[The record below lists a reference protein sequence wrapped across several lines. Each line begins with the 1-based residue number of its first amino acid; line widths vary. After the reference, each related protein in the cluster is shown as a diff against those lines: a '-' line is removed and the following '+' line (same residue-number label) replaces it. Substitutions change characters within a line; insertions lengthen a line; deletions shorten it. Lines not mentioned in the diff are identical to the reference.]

1 MMGPM
6 GPGGGFP
13 GQFLGQGIV
22 IFLIVLIVIVVIIIV
37 YYIIKK
43 RKEKEG
49 REKIREHAYKGVK
62 SREDIKSI
70 YTPTITSTSENEEN
84 DTVIKLENLTKYY
97 GKYLAVD
104 NVSLEVHSGE
114 VIGLVGPNGAGK
126 TTTIKMI
133 AKLLRPSSGRIW
145 VRDNQDEL
153 QDLNKKSRNLLKFG
167 FLIDIPAFY
176 KHMTA
181 YQILKYSALLQRYPR
196 EKINERIDELIKIF
210 ELTEWKHEKV
220 RTFSKGMTQ
229 KLGMI
234 QSIIHDP
241 EILILDEPQT
251 GLDPLAR
258 IDIRQVIKQL
268 QKQGKTIF
276 VASHMLAEISEVCDK
291 IALINYGVIIAF
303 DTIDNLERGL
313 RTSGLNC
320 RLLEPISPDQLGS
333 IIKKLTER
341 LDPYL
346 DKNLDLSL
354 SQIPVKYFP
363 QERSFKIF
371 YDTTDSKQTRA
382 EILKILVKEFE
393 SDFTVV
399 SFSKPK
405 KSSQLEQI
413 YSKLIARDK
422 TEIELT
428 SGGGN

>member
-1 MMGPM
+1 MMGPVK
-6 GPGGGFP
+6 PGGGFQ
-13 GQFLGQGIV
+13 GQNFLL
-22 IFLIVLIVIVVIIIV
+22 IFLIIVIIIVVIIIV
-37 YYIIKK
+37 YFVIKK
-43 RKEKEG
+43 RKKKKGQEKL
-49 REKIREHAYKGVK
+49 REHAYKGIK

-70 YTPTITSTSENEEN
+70 YTPTGTSTSENKNEKN
-84 DTVIKLENLTKYY
+84 DTMIKLENLTKYY

-104 NVSLEVHSGE
+104 NVSFEVHSGE

-126 TTTIKMI
+126 TTIIKMI

-145 VRDNQDEL
+145 VRDNQGEL
-153 QDLNKKSRNLLKFG
+153 KDLNKKSRNLVKLG

-176 KHMTA
+176 KDMTA

-196 EKINERIDELIKIF
+196 EKINDRIDELLKIF
-210 ELTEWKHEKV
+210 DLIDWKHEKV
-220 RTFSKGMTQ
+220 KTFSKGMTQ

-241 EILILDEPQT
+241 EIIILDEPQT

-258 IDIRQVIKQL
+258 IDIRRIIKEFHRN
-268 QKQGKTIF
+268 GKTIF
-276 VASHMLAEISEVCDK
+276 VASHMLAEISEVCEK
-291 IALINYGVIIAF
+291 IALINFGVIIAF

-320 RLLEPISPDQLGS
+320 KLLDPISPDQLGS

-341 LDPYL
+341 LEPYL
-346 DKNLDLSL
+346 DKDLDVLVSK
-354 SQIPVKYFP
+354 IPIKYIP
-363 QERSFKIF
+363 QKRSFKIF

-413 YSKLIARDK
+413 YSRLIAEDK
-422 TEIELT
+422 VEIEL
-428 SGGGN
+428 SKGGVN

>member
-1 MMGPM
+1 MMGPVK
-6 GPGGGFP
+6 PGGGFQ
-13 GQFLGQGIV
+13 GQNFLL
-22 IFLIVLIVIVVIIIV
+22 IFLIIVIIIVVIIIV
-37 YYIIKK
+37 YFVIKK
-43 RKEKEG
+43 RKKKKG
-49 REKIREHAYKGVK
+49 REKLREHAYKGIK

-70 YTPTITSTSENEEN
+70 YTPIGTSTSENENEEN
-84 DTVIKLENLTKYY
+84 DTMIKLENLTKYY
-97 GKYLAVD
+97 GKHLAVD
-104 NVSLEVHSGE
+104 NVSIEVHSGE

-126 TTTIKMI
+126 TTIIKLI

-145 VRDNQDEL
+145 VRDNQGEL
-153 QDLNKKSRNLLKFG
+153 KDINKKSRNLVKFG

-181 YQILKYSALLQRYPR
+181 YQILKYPR
-196 EKINERIDELIKIF
+196 EKINDRIDELLKIF
-210 ELTEWKHEKV
+210 DLIDWKHEKIK
-220 RTFSKGMTQ
+220 TFSKGMTQ

-241 EILILDEPQT
+241 EIIILDEPQT

-258 IDIRQVIKQL
+258 IDIRRIIKEFQRN
-268 QKQGKTIF
+268 GKTIF
-276 VASHMLAEISEVCDK
+276 VSSHMLAEISEVCDK
-291 IALINYGVIIAF
+291 IALINFGVIIAF

-313 RTSGLNC
+313 KTSGLNC
-320 RLLEPISPDQLGS
+320 KLLDPISPDQLGS

-341 LDPYL
+341 LEPYL
-346 DKNLDLSL
+346 DKDLDLSV
-354 SQIPVKYFP
+354 SKIPIKYIP
-363 QERSFKIF
+363 EKRSFNIF

-413 YSKLIARDK
+413 YSKLIAEDK
-422 TEIELT
+422 VEIEL
-428 SGGGN
+428 SKGGVN

>member
-1 MMGPM
+1 MGHVK
-6 GPGGGFP
+6 PGGGFL
-13 GQFLGQGIV
+13 GENFLL
-22 IFLIVLIVIVVIIIV
+22 IFLIIVIIIVVIIIV
-37 YYIIKK
+37 YFVIKK
-43 RKEKEG
+43 REKKKG
-49 REKIREHAYKGVK
+49 QEKLREHAYKGIK

-70 YTPTITSTSENEEN
+70 YTPTGTSTSENEEN
-84 DTVIKLENLTKYY
+84 DTMIKLENLTKYY
-97 GKYLAVD
+97 GKHLAVD
-104 NVSLEVHSGE
+104 NVSIEVHSGE

-126 TTTIKMI
+126 TTIIKMI

-145 VRDNQDEL
+145 VRDNQGEL
-153 QDLNKKSRNLLKFG
+153 KDLNKKSRNLVKFG

-176 KHMTA
+176 KDMTA

-196 EKINERIDELIKIF
+196 EKINDRIDELLKIF
-210 ELTEWKHEKV
+210 DLIDWKHEKV
-220 RTFSKGMTQ
+220 KTFSKGMAQ

-241 EILILDEPQT
+241 EIIILDEPQT

-258 IDIRQVIKQL
+258 IDIRRMIKEFQRN
-268 QKQGKTIF
+268 GKTIF

-291 IALINYGVIIAF
+291 IALINFGVIIAF

-320 RLLEPISPDQLGS
+320 KLLDPISPDQLGS

-341 LDPYL
+341 LEPYL
-346 DKNLDLSL
+346 DKDLDLSV
-354 SQIPVKYFP
+354 SKIPIKYIP

-371 YDTTDSKQTRA
+371 YDITDSKQTRA

-393 SDFTVV
+393 SDFRVV

-413 YSKLIARDK
+413 YSKLIAKDK
-422 TEIELT
+422 VEIEL
-428 SGGGN
+428 SKGGVN

>member
-1 MMGPM
+1 MMGHVK
-6 GPGGGFP
+6 PGGGFR
-13 GQFLGQGIV
+13 GENFLL
-22 IFLIVLIVIVVIIIV
+22 IFLIIVIIIVVIIIV
-37 YYIIKK
+37 YFVIKK
-43 RKEKEG
+43 RKKKKG
-49 REKIREHAYKGVK
+49 REKLREHAYKGIK

-70 YTPTITSTSENEEN
+70 YTPTGTSTSENENEEN

-97 GKYLAVD
+97 GKHLAVD
-104 NVSLEVHSGE
+104 NVNFEVHSGE

-126 TTTIKMI
+126 TTIIKMI

-145 VRDNQDEL
+145 VRDNQGEL
-153 QDLNKKSRNLLKFG
+153 KDLNKKSRNLVKFG

-176 KHMTA
+176 KDMTA

-196 EKINERIDELIKIF
+196 EKINDRIDELLKIF
-210 ELTEWKHEKV
+210 DLFDWKHEKV
-220 RTFSKGMTQ
+220 LTFSKGMTQ

-241 EILILDEPQT
+241 EIIILDEPQT

-258 IDIRQVIKQL
+258 IDIRRMIKEFQRN
-268 QKQGKTIF
+268 GKTIF

-291 IALINYGVIIAF
+291 IALINFGVIIAF

-320 RLLEPISPDQLGS
+320 KLLDPISPDQLGS

-341 LDPYL
+341 LEPYL
-346 DKNLDLSL
+346 DKDLDLFVSK
-354 SQIPVKYFP
+354 IPIKYIP

-405 KSSQLEQI
+405 KGSQLEQI
-413 YSKLIARDK
+413 YSKLIAEDK
-422 TEIELT
+422 VEIELT
-428 SGGGN
+428 KGGVN